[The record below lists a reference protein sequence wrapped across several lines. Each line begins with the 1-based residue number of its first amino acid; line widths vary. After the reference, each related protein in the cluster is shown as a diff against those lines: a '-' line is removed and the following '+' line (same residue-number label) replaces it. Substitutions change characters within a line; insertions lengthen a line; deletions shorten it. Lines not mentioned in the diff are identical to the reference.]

1 MKFKIGD
8 YVLYEGRKWEV
19 YGLFQSE
26 SGEVT
31 YYLKRGVYRTTAKEK
46 ELMNDGNL

>member
-8 YVLYEGRKWEV
+8 YVLYEGRKWEI
-19 YGLFQSE
+19 YWLYQSE

-31 YYLKRGVYRTTAKEK
+31 YYLKRGVYCRTTAKEK
-46 ELMNDGNL
+46 ELSK